1 MNAGTKRSI
10 LRWLHL
16 FSSIPILSYIYG
28 PGAEVQQY
36 AGAVRFIFV
45 PVIILSGL
53 WMYLGMVFA
62 VIGAAAWVG
71 AYRLA
76 GFWGAVLSQ
85 ILLLIACKIWL
96 RMRGRR
102 LRVQGER
109 A

>member
-10 LRWLHL
+10 LRWTHL
-16 FSSIPILSYIYG
+16 FCSIPILSYIYE
-28 PGAEVQQY
+28 PIADVQQY

-45 PVIILSGL
+45 PIIILSGL
-53 WMYLGMVFA
+53 GMYVGMVFA

-85 ILLLIACKIWL
+85 IVLLIAWKIWL
-96 RMRGRR
+96 RMRGRQR
-102 LRVQGER
+102 MVQGVQP
-109 A
+109 